1 MAEQSLK
8 TVKQGL
14 FTNKMGLLSISLLPI
29 WILLFVKNVDV
40 PVYFGQDWQFVGW
53 FRLLSYRN
61 IVAVVS
67 VILTTIGVLS
77 IHQLRHR
84 TKGSPEGLT
93 TKVTM
98 VKDRNIEYV
107 NTLATIVTL
116 LGVALVSVETLRGFL
131 IFVILMALIIVCYL
145 KTNLYYCNPIF
156 AALGFRLYIVNVS
169 GMPDEAIAVYRG
181 VLKVNCSVYYYHI
194 SDNVYYLI

>member
-14 FTNKMGLLSISLLPI
+14 FTNRMGLLSISLLPV
-29 WILLFVKNVDV
+29 WIVLFVKNVDV

-61 IVAVVS
+61 FVAVVS

-93 TKVTM
+93 TTVSV

-116 LGVALVSVETLRGFL
+116 LGVVLVSVETLRGFL
-131 IFVILMALIIVCYL
+131 IFVILMAFIIVCYL

-156 AALGFRLYIVNVS
+156 AALGFRLYTVNVS
-169 GMPDEAIAVYRG
+169 GMQDEAIAVYRG
-181 VLKVNCSVYYYHI
+181 VLEVNRSVNYYHI

>member
-1 MAEQSLK
+1 MAKQSLK

-14 FTNKMGLLSISLLPI
+14 FTNKMGLLSISLLPV
-29 WILLFVKNVDV
+29 WLLLFVKNVDV
-40 PVYFGQDWQFVGW
+40 PVYFGHDWHFVGW
-53 FRLLSYRN
+53 FRLLSCRN
-61 IVAVVS
+61 FVAVVS

-93 TKVTM
+93 TTVTM

-116 LGVALVSVETLRGFL
+116 LGVVLVSVDTLRGFL
-131 IFVILMALIIVCYL
+131 IWVLDFIL
-145 KTNLYYCNPIF
+145 
-156 AALGFRLYIVNVS
+156 
-169 GMPDEAIAVYRG
+169 
-181 VLKVNCSVYYYHI
+181 
-194 SDNVYYLI
+194 